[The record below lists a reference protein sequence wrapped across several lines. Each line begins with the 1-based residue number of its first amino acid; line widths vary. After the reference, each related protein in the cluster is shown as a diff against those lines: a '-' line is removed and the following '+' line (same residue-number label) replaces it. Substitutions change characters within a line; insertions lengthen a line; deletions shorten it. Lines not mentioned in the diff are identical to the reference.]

1 MDCPDKRP
9 SSIRR
14 GEEMTA
20 DLQRYERRMRAQL
33 TTVVTL
39 PTESLANIPSLDAL
53 TDEEREQVDQVPP
66 TTARNAANGHV
77 EPVTAM
83 VTSARPGFVS
93 LGMSRSSGR
102 VAFRLA
108 RTGAVRRR

>member
-1 MDCPDKRP
+1 M
-9 SSIRR
+9 RR

-53 TDEEREQVDQVPP
+53 TDEEREQVEQVLADDGSERGDRPR
-66 TTARNAANGHV
+66 RN
-77 EPVTAM
+77 P
-83 VTSARPGFVS
+83 
-93 LGMSRSSGR
+93 
-102 VAFRLA
+102 
-108 RTGAVRRR
+108 

>member
-53 TDEEREQVDQVPP
+53 TDEEREQVDQVLADGRLGTRRP
-66 TTARNAANGHV
+66 A
-77 EPVTAM
+77 
-83 VTSARPGFVS
+83 TSNP
-93 LGMSRSSGR
+93 
-102 VAFRLA
+102 
-108 RTGAVRRR
+108 